1 MEKILN
7 KRKVREVMK
16 YSVHWKR
23 FTVENNTWKKKKNL
37 ENMRELVLQLKLLVL
52 DQRKTLYRIYTRELN
67 RELFYRTVYFIY
79 QRPIVH
85 AKPS

>member
-23 FTVENNTWKKKKNL
+23 FTVENNTWKKEKNL
-37 ENMRELVLQLKLLVL
+37 ENVRELVL
-52 DQRKTLYRIYTRELN
+52 
-67 RELFYRTVYFIY
+67 
-79 QRPIVH
+79 
-85 AKPS
+85 